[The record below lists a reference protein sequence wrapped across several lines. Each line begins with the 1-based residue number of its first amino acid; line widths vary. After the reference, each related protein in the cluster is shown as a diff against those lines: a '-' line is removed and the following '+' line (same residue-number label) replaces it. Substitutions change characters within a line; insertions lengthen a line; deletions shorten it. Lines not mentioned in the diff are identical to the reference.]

1 MTNAKTQTPF
11 SVRKSRKRSPPSPR
25 LATRA
30 AVRTFATGRW
40 DLARHLKPSHRVKK
54 ALRSR
59 HRTRSTRAHRAIP
72 RFYWPRRT
80 SSSERREREKK
91 IGPNF
96 TISTLLKLCNSEVG
110 PGCLWCASLHRE
122 NLSLGKVSRH
132 VGFCCSFYTTC
143 LPCCHSLSL
152 SAITLSGTEGP
163 TVIGPSPCQNP
174 PTIFT
179 PYKDFKLSLSRS
191 RSRKCL

>member
-1 MTNAKTQTPF
+1 MYFTQDFLKDDFCFQINFTQRAQF
-11 SVRKSRKRSPPSPR
+11 QLRTLFLRSPKLRVAENEISFAFRFRPNS
-25 LATRA
+25 RA
-30 AVRTFATGRW
+30 HPLKFALYQVACG
-40 DLARHLKPSHRVKK
+40 
-54 ALRSR
+54 ALRC
-59 HRTRSTRAHRAIP
+59 TV
-72 RFYWPRRT
+72 
-80 SSSERREREKK
+80 K
-91 IGPNF
+91 IM
-96 TISTLLKLCNSEVG
+96 
-110 PGCLWCASLHRE
+110 
-122 NLSLGKVSRH
+122 SLGKVSRH
-132 VGFCCSFYTTC
+132 VGFGCSFYTTC